1 MTREPC
7 YHPFTRNIFY
17 NGLSFISESLMDAIH
32 TASQHP
38 INQHSFD
45 VIIIGAGASGLYCAL
60 TAGRRG
66 RRVLVLD
73 HANKA
78 GKKILMSG
86 GGRCNFTNYFVE
98 PEHFIGSNEHFC
110 KSALSRYPSWEFI
123 AMVEQHKIAYHEREH
138 GQLFCDDSAQ
148 DIVTMLLDECSAA
161 GVQIRLNTQV
171 DQVSINEQNTA
182 KRFKLTTSKKLS
194 KKDIADNSH
203 PVQTTY
209 SCESLV
215 IATGG
220 LSIPTMGAS
229 GLGYE
234 LAQQFGHQLTPI
246 DASLVPFTFTDKTG
260 ELLRALAGIS
270 LPVIASNTRTAF
282 KLPLLFTHRGLSG
295 PAMLQLSNYWQTG
308 EHIEINLLPDI
319 DTTALLIA
327 HKKSHPKQLI
337 RTVLADNTDNQL
349 PKKLLMALQTTLWEE
364 SKDIELANI
373 KDERLQEIGSTING
387 WQLKPSGTEGYRTA
401 EVTRGGVKTDDVSS
415 KTMQSNYQDGLYF
428 IGEVLDVTGWLGGY
442 NFQWAWASG
451 FVCGEVV

>member
-1 MTREPC
+1 MQNQAAPVKS
-7 YHPFTRNIFY
+7 N
-17 NGLSFISESLMDAIH
+17 
-32 TASQHP
+32 SQY
-38 INQHSFD
+38 D

-98 PEHFIGSNEHFC
+98 PEHFIGANQHFC

-123 AMVEQHKIAYHEREH
+123 GMVETHKIPYHEREH

-148 DIVTMLLDECSAA
+148 DILTMLLDECSAV
-161 GVQIRLNTQV
+161 GVQVKLNAQV
-171 DQVSINEQNTA
+171 ESIQAIENDKNA
-182 KRFKLTTSKKLS
+182 RFELLTTKQLS
-194 KKDIADNSH
+194 KKEKQERKESGN
-203 PVQTTY
+203 QTKLPQTGY
-209 SCESLV
+209 RCESLV
-215 IATGG
+215 VATGG

-234 LAQQFGHQLTPI
+234 LAQQFGHTLVAT

-260 ELLRALAGIS
+260 ELIRALAGIS
-270 LPVIASNTRTAF
+270 LPVIASNERISF
-282 KLPLLFTHRGLSG
+282 KLPVLFTHRGLSG
-295 PAMLQLSNYWQTG
+295 PAMLQLSNYWQIG
-308 EHIEINLLPDI
+308 ETISINLLPNI
-319 DTTALLIA
+319 DMTMLLLA
-327 HKKSHPKQLI
+327 HKKSHPRQLI
-337 RTVLADNTDNQL
+337 RTVLADHTDSAL
-349 PKKLLMALQTTLWEE
+349 PKKLLAALQTHLWDDI
-364 SKDIELANI
+364 KDTELANI
-373 KDERLQEIGSTING
+373 KDERLTELGTTLNG

-401 EVTRGGVKTDDVSS
+401 EVTRGGVKTNEVSS
-415 KTMQSNYQDGLYF
+415 KTMQSNFQDGLYF

>member
-1 MTREPC
+1 
-7 YHPFTRNIFY
+7 
-17 NGLSFISESLMDAIH
+17 MDNQRTGQPH
-32 TASQHP
+32 THY
-38 INQHSFD
+38 D

-98 PEHFIGSNEHFC
+98 PEHFIGANQHFC

-123 AMVEQHKIAYHEREH
+123 GMVEAHEIRYHEREH
-138 GQLFCDDSAQ
+138 GQLFCDESAQ
-148 DIVTMLLDECSAA
+148 DILTMLLDECSAV
-161 GVQIRLNTQV
+161 GVQVRLNAQV
-171 DQVSINEQNTA
+171 DEVQTLDNEKHA
-182 KRFKLTTSKKLS
+182 RFQLATSKKLS
-194 KKDIADNSH
+194 KKDIANETKST
-203 PVQTTY
+203 QAY
-209 SCESLV
+209 YRCESLV
-215 IATGG
+215 VATGG

-234 LAQQFGHQLTPI
+234 LAQQFGHQLIST

-260 ELLRALAGIS
+260 ELIRALAGIS
-270 LPVIASNTRTAF
+270 LPVIASNERISF

-308 EHIEINLLPDI
+308 ESIRLNLLPDI
-319 DTTALLIA
+319 DVTTLFLA
-327 HKKSHPKQLI
+327 HKKSHPRQLI
-337 RTVLADNTDNQL
+337 RTVLADYTDSAL
-349 PKKLLMALQTTLWEE
+349 PKKLLAALQTHLWDDI
-364 SKDIELANI
+364 KDTELANI
-373 KDERLQEIGSTING
+373 KDERLTELGATLNG

-401 EVTRGGVKTDDVSS
+401 EVTRGGVNTDEVSS
-415 KTMQSNYQDGLYF
+415 KTMQSNFQHGLYF

-451 FVCGEVV
+451 FVCGEVA

>member
-1 MTREPC
+1 
-7 YHPFTRNIFY
+7 
-17 NGLSFISESLMDAIH
+17 MDNH
-32 TASQHP
+32 RTASQYSHY
-38 INQHSFD
+38 D

-98 PEHFIGSNEHFC
+98 PEHFIGSNPHFC

-123 AMVEQHKIAYHEREH
+123 AMVEQHKIPYHEREH

-148 DIVTMLLDECSAA
+148 DILTMLLNECAA
-161 GVQIRLNTQV
+161 VGVQVRLNTQIDSV
-171 DQVSINEQNTA
+171 QALENDKKA
-182 KRFKLTTSKKLS
+182 RFQLLTSKVLS
-194 KKDIADNSH
+194 KKDKQEQKDSPNQTK
-203 PVQTTY
+203 PVQTGFR
-209 SCESLV
+209 CESLV
-215 IATGG
+215 VATGG

-234 LAQQFGHQLTPI
+234 LAQQFGHSLITT

-260 ELLRALAGIS
+260 ELIRTLAGIS
-270 LPVIASNTRTAF
+270 IPVIASNDRISF

-295 PAMLQLSNYWQTG
+295 PAMLQLSNYWHTG
-308 EHIEINLLPDI
+308 ETISINLLPDI
-319 DTTALLIA
+319 DMNELLLA
-327 HKKSHPKQLI
+327 HKKSHPRQLI
-337 RTVLADNTDNQL
+337 RTVLADYTDNAL
-349 PKKLLMALQTTLWEE
+349 PKKLLAALQTTLWDDI
-364 SKDIELANI
+364 KDKELANI
-373 KDERLQEIGSTING
+373 KDERLIELGETLNG

-401 EVTRGGVKTDDVSS
+401 EVTRGGIKTDEVFS
-415 KTMQSNYQDGLYF
+415 KTLQSNYQDGLYF

>member
-1 MTREPC
+1 M
-7 YHPFTRNIFY
+7 
-17 NGLSFISESLMDAIH
+17 
-32 TASQHP
+32 SQMQ
-38 INQHSFD
+38 NQAAPVKSNSQYD

-98 PEHFIGSNEHFC
+98 PEHFIGANQHFC

-123 AMVEQHKIAYHEREH
+123 GMVEAHKIAYHEREH

-148 DIVTMLLDECSAA
+148 DILTMLLDECSAV
-161 GVQIRLNTQV
+161 GVQVKLNAQV
-171 DQVSINEQNTA
+171 ESVQAIKNDKNA
-182 KRFKLTTSKKLS
+182 RFELLTTKQLS
-194 KKDIADNSH
+194 KKEKQERKELGN
-203 PVQTTY
+203 QTKLPQTGY
-209 SCESLV
+209 RCESLV
-215 IATGG
+215 VATGG

-234 LAQQFGHQLTPI
+234 LAQQFGHTLVAT

-260 ELLRALAGIS
+260 ELIRALAGIS
-270 LPVIASNTRTAF
+270 LPVIASNERISF
-282 KLPLLFTHRGLSG
+282 KLPVLFTHRGLSG
-295 PAMLQLSNYWQTG
+295 PAMLQLSNYWQIG
-308 EHIEINLLPDI
+308 ETISINLLPNI
-319 DTTALLIA
+319 DMTMLLLA
-327 HKKSHPKQLI
+327 HKKSHPRQLI
-337 RTVLADNTDNQL
+337 RTVLADYTDSAL
-349 PKKLLMALQTTLWEE
+349 PKKLLAALQTHLWDDI
-364 SKDIELANI
+364 KDTELANI
-373 KDERLQEIGSTING
+373 KDERLTELGMTLNG

-401 EVTRGGVKTDDVSS
+401 EVTRGGVKTNEVSS
-415 KTMQSNYQDGLYF
+415 KTMQSNFQDGLYF